1 MPARSNYYSPDAI
14 DLNTTISAIANDFG
28 CICNLTLHFRDD
40 KVVVVA
46 ICVGLGNKEADGPL
60 VQSRVSRPLKPA
72 PDLAVM
78 FYSAALD
85 CWHQLDRGVLAVANV
100 KPVFGWNGRPHQP
113 KPRKRS

>member
-1 MPARSNYYSPDAI
+1 MPARTNFYSPDAI
-14 DLNTTISAIANDFG
+14 DLNTTVSAIANDFNG
-28 CICNLTLHFRDD
+28 ICLLSVRFADD
-40 KVVVVA
+40 RVIVEA
-46 ICVGLGNKEADGPL
+46 RCVGMGSKDADAVL
-60 VQSRVSRPLKPA
+60 VQARVSKPLKPA

-100 KPVFGWNGRPHQP
+100 KPVFGWNGRPQQP